1 MNKGIYLDNHS
12 TTRVDPRVLEA
23 MLPFFS
29 DCFGNA
35 SSGHVFGWEAEDA
48 VEAARKE
55 VAFLLGAKPAEIF
68 FTSGATE
75 SDNLAL
81 KGSAGN
87 LLPKGNHIIT
97 SQTEHKA
104 VLDTC
109 KVLANKGFEVTYL
122 PVDSKGLI
130 DPDQVRQ
137 AIREKTILV
146 SIMHANNEIGV
157 VQNLKDIGRVC
168 KEKEVVFHT
177 DAAQSLGKITINVDE
192 AGVDLVAVSAHKMYG
207 PKGVGALYVRSNA
220 GFRLQPITWGGGQE
234 QGVRSGTLNVPAIV
248 GFGKAC
254 VIAAAEHE
262 EEGQRVLAL
271 REKLRT
277 GLTCELDG
285 VFVNGDIEN
294 RLPGNLNLSFSGV
307 SGQSLLTGLQGEL
320 AVSSGS
326 ACSSHSASASYV
338 LRALGCSEELADSSL
353 RFGIGR
359 FNDEKEIDYA
369 VSRITSLVKQLRGQ
383 PSTH

>member
-1 MNKGIYLDNHS
+1 MSKRIYLDNHS

-35 SSGHVFGWEAEDA
+35 SSGHVFGWEAEEA

-55 VAFLLGAKPAEIF
+55 VAFLLGAKPTEIF

-109 KVLANKGFEVTYL
+109 NVLANQGFEVTYL

-157 VQNLKDIGRVC
+157 VQSLKDIGRGC

-207 PKGVGALYVRSNA
+207 PKGVGALYVRSN
-220 GFRLQPITWGGGQE
+220 
-234 QGVRSGTLNVPAIV
+234 
-248 GFGKAC
+248 
-254 VIAAAEHE
+254 
-262 EEGQRVLAL
+262 
-271 REKLRT
+271 
-277 GLTCELDG
+277 
-285 VFVNGDIEN
+285 
-294 RLPGNLNLSFSGV
+294 
-307 SGQSLLTGLQGEL
+307 
-320 AVSSGS
+320 
-326 ACSSHSASASYV
+326 
-338 LRALGCSEELADSSL
+338 
-353 RFGIGR
+353 
-359 FNDEKEIDYA
+359 EI
-369 VSRITSLVKQLRGQ
+369 
-383 PSTH
+383 